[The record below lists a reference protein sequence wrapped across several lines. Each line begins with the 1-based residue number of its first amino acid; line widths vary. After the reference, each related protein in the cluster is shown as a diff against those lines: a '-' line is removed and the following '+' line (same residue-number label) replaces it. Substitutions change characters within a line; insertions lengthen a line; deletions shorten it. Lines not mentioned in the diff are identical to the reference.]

1 VIVSVL
7 MNPPDSHLDL
17 LARPLFAHFATVA
30 GDCSPRVNPMWFLW
44 DAEEGVFKL
53 THTKERHNFRYLQA
67 HPKVALSVID
77 PDDGYRYVQARGEVE
92 RIEDDPNG
100 DFYNVLRQR
109 YRGFTAEVEDR
120 AVRVILVIP
129 PSAWKA
135 RSS

>member
-1 VIVSVL
+1 MVRPAPSRMWVPSVVRQGRAALAGPWSGTGSWALSPTGVEYATVARTVVRSRRARAARRLRARTVIVSVL

-67 HPKVALSVID
+67 LSLIH
-77 PDDGYRYVQARGEVE
+77 
-92 RIEDDPNG
+92 I
-100 DFYNVLRQR
+100 
-109 YRGFTAEVEDR
+109 
-120 AVRVILVIP
+120 
-129 PSAWKA
+129 
-135 RSS
+135 